1 MRIRNSGAG
10 FRGFGGKSRSDSF
23 KQKHKLGGKI
33 KGKLLKRV
41 SDDMAWV
48 SIDGDKLLAQLH
60 SAHKEGASLTFII
73 KQLTPDIILKEV
85 FEFSS
90 GSANALDLAN
100 NFNTARTL
108 FENRFRSVQQTLKA
122 NNATSKVEKF
132 LELLANNPALYASFK
147 DATICAQTISTH
159 LETTTTGHLLYQPWL
174 APEGRRQTTFIRNFP
189 QQKPNPLIET
199 IVEFEHSSWGMVRV
213 EFLYKRPKAGFKL
226 KLQHPAQSDSLLHY
240 LTTRSYPDL
249 TTKMECLGVK
259 KLPQNKHGGILTEL
273 MFGKS

>member
-33 KGKLLKRV
+33 KGKLLKWV

-108 FENRFRSVQQTLKA
+108 FENRFRSVQQTLKG
-122 NNATSKVEKF
+122 NNTTSKVKKF
-132 LELLANNPALYASFK
+132 L
-147 DATICAQTISTH
+147 D
-159 LETTTTGHLLYQPWL
+159 
-174 APEGRRQTTFIRNFP
+174 R
-189 QQKPNPLIET
+189 
-199 IVEFEHSSWGMVRV
+199 
-213 EFLYKRPKAGFKL
+213 
-226 KLQHPAQSDSLLHY
+226 
-240 LTTRSYPDL
+240 
-249 TTKMECLGVK
+249 
-259 KLPQNKHGGILTEL
+259 
-273 MFGKS
+273 KSVV